1 MLKNINKVGQSHGG
15 LIWMSK
21 ARMSVIERNSFS
33 YSAISELK
41 LIVVINE
48 KLAGVLDN
56 F

>member
-21 ARMSVIERNSFS
+21 ARTSVIERNSFS